1 VFFHRDSG
9 LRPADPPWNMR
20 AAMLLFS
27 AACIVLGCFPGLL
40 YPLLPYPVD
49 YVPYTSAHVVTQLQ
63 LLMFAGLAFFVMLSQ
78 MERMLTITLD
88 FDWLYRVLLVRLATA
103 VERAWRRVTAWLGAR
118 RRDLGAVLRPRIEA
132 WFLPH
137 GRLAQTWPTGSMVLW
152 MTVILV
158 LLVVL
163 AQRGTA

>member
-27 AACIVLGCFPGLL
+27 AACILLGCFPALL

-49 YVPYTSAHVVTQLQ
+49 FVPYTAAHVVTQLQ
-63 LLMFAGLAFFVMLSQ
+63 LLVFAGLAFFVMLSQ

-88 FDWLYRVLLVRLATA
+88 FDW
-103 VERAWRRVTAWLGAR
+103 
-118 RRDLGAVLRPRIEA
+118 
-132 WFLPH
+132 FLPGAAGAGSE
-137 GRLAQTWPTGSMVLW
+137 GRGEDVGLA
-152 MTVILV
+152 
-158 LLVVL
+158 
-163 AQRGTA
+163 ARAAARTAA